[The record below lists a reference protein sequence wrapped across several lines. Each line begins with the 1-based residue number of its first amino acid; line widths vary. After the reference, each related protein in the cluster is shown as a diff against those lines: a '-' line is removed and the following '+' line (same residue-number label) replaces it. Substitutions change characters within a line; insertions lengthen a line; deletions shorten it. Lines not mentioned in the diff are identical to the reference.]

1 MAIGQETTVRQ
12 TGAAADDQLASL
24 LVRDLVERFPETMTV
39 LSPLGLDLCCGGG
52 HALGDALDLHGLD
65 RAAVLA
71 QVSEVIAAAQG
82 R

>member
-1 MAIGQETTVRQ
+1 MAIGQTTTVKQ
-12 TGAAADDQLASL
+12 TGSGDDQLASL